1 MPRGCTP
8 ESILGQEAQMQ
19 DWKMSFRGRHQLL
32 LCRPY
37 FSLSLP
43 RFSWE
48 FFFTHFNFLAV
59 CSLFILES
67 PFQLW
72 SFQLSRA
79 SETRRLFWATSWL
92 ATLLCGVQCTRVGG
106 SASLLSEEMNKTC
119 KSVLHR
125 RVLRAARDSS
135 RTLSCSVQARRCRG
149 RQECYFFDYEEVSCL
164 LSWWKAMDL
173 RNLQNCAKK
182 FFCWVR
188 RDESCLRQ
196 VWQPEK
202 QLGIVSCYLE
212 LLQKALATDQYSWP
226 RDKFC
231 KLRKQLSFVL
241 SCFSKRDKS
250 LRRWRRLNGASKS
263 AEEGQITPTAS
274 ILQNQIYISRSWLTA
289 GQKFHKVSLS
299 DGPPAKRIEKMNDSE
314 KKSCSAVWV

>member
-8 ESILGQEAQMQ
+8 ESILGQEVQMQ
-19 DWKMSFRGRHQLL
+19 DWKMSVRGRHQLL

-37 FSLSLP
+37 LSLNL
-43 RFSWE
+43 RTFSWE
-48 FFFTHFNFLAV
+48 FFFSKFFTFQFSGSVFVIHSRVALSIV
-59 CSLFILES
+59 ILS
-67 PFQLW
+67 VVQGLK
-72 SFQLSRA
+72 
-79 SETRRLFWATSWL
+79 ETRRLFWAKSWL
-92 ATLLCGVQCTRVGG
+92 ATLLCGVQCTWVGG
-106 SASLLSEEMNKTC
+106 SASLLSQKMNKTC
-119 KSVLHR
+119 NCNSVLLR

-135 RTLSCSVQARRCRG
+135 RTLPCSVQALRCRG
-149 RQECYFFDYEEVSCL
+149 RQECYCVDYEEVSCL

-182 FFCWVR
+182 FFCRVR

-231 KLRKQLSFVL
+231 KLRKQLLASFCLV
-241 SCFSKRDKS
+241 FQKEIR
-250 LRRWRRLNGASKS
+250 AS
-263 AEEGQITPTAS
+263 G
-274 ILQNQIYISRSWLTA
+274 
-289 GQKFHKVSLS
+289 
-299 DGPPAKRIEKMNDSE
+299 DGGD
-314 KKSCSAVWV
+314 